1 MGVFDKIFDP
11 ARVKARQDAR
21 QQRRQTRAG
30 EDITLSQIEL
40 AKAQALAQAVMP
52 TGSTESTESTSKTN
66 TILIGVGVV
75 AVAVI
80 GFFVYKKFKK

>member
-1 MGVFDKIFDP
+1 MGLLDKIFKP
-11 ARVKARQDAR
+11 ENVKARQDAR
-21 QQRRQTRAG
+21 QQRRQTRAS

>member
-1 MGVFDKIFDP
+1 MGLLDKIFKP
-11 ARVKARQDAR
+11 ENVKARQDAR
-21 QQRRQTRAG
+21 LKRRETKSG
-30 EDITLSQIEL
+30 EEITLSQLEL
-40 AKAQALAQAVMP
+40 AKAQALASAITP

>member
-1 MGVFDKIFDP
+1 MRLLDKIFKP
-11 ARVKARQDAR
+11 ENVKARQDAR
-21 QQRRQTRAG
+21 LKRRETKSG
-30 EDITLSQIEL
+30 EEITLSQLEL
-40 AKAQALAQAVMP
+40 AKAQTLASAITP